1 MTSSP
6 ATALTPPTS
15 AQRNARSSPAKRR
28 GEAPSPQPQEVRDL
42 SLLRNNGAFHLKL
55 GEFAELPG
63 VYITERTEGT
73 LTIPAH
79 GLRSGDRILA
89 IDNED
94 VSTWTRRELIDRLKA
109 IQGECQLRVS
119 YDLVVGGDVA
129 EALR

>member
-15 AQRNARSSPAKRR
+15 AQRNARSPAKRR

-63 VYITERTEGT
+63 VYITECTEGT

-89 IDNED
+89 VDNED